1 MVVENLLTL
10 PLMIKKIIKADALLK
25 KFMFERLKYFSLKG
39 AIEQYR
45 KLKKIKSNL

>member
-1 MVVENLLTL
+1 VERNHLGL
-10 PLMIKKIIKADALLK
+10 PPMIKKIIKADALLK